1 MRVKLSLEERAGLE
15 KIREA
20 TVGAGGVVGNED
32 QKRATDALAASV
44 PTWPERLTA
53 LRDLVSSN
61 GFGIICGMPCESNLV
76 LLSVASVFGTAEAVG
91 NGNVLIY
98 DVVPEDVKDQKLPIS
113 RTRKA
118 FPLHTDGSAML
129 VPPDYVILACCV
141 AAPKHAGGATII
153 VDAEDVAACVRK
165 VGGDDALSALGDS
178 AYPLRLMQSGDW
190 HIHEVPILEV
200 TDRET
205 RVRYRDGMVDEAD
218 LERLTSRHRNAFRA
232 LETVLRHQTRTQT
245 FQLARG
251 ELLALSNWR
260 VLHGRTEIREGYDRR
275 LRRMKIRA
283 NESGSVSAEVA

>member
-1 MRVKLSLEERAGLE
+1 MRVKLSFEERAGLE
-15 KIREA
+15 KIPEA
-20 TVGAGGVVGNED
+20 AVGAGGAFGNED
-32 QKRATDALAASV
+32 QKRATDALAAIV

-53 LRDLVSSN
+53 LRELVSSN
-61 GFGIICGMPCESNLV
+61 GFGVICGMPCDSDSV

-98 DVVPEDVKDQKLPIS
+98 DVVPEDGKDQELPIS

-118 FPLHTDGSAML
+118 FPLHTDGSAIL

-153 VDAEDVAACVRK
+153 VTAQDVAGCVRK
-165 VGGDDALSALGDS
+165 IGGDDALSALGD
-178 AYPLRLMQSGDW
+178 AVYPLRLMHAGEW

-205 RVRYRDGMVDEAD
+205 RIRYRDGMLDQAD
-218 LERLTSRHRNAFRA
+218 SERLTSRHRNAFRI
-232 LETVLRHQTRTQT
+232 LETVLRHQIRTQT
-245 FQLARG
+245 FQLAPG
-251 ELLALSNWR
+251 DLLALNNWR
-260 VLHGRTEIREGYDRR
+260 VLHGRTQVREGYDRR

-283 NESGSVSAEVA
+283 SESGSLSAEAA